1 MHSPHITDT
10 TRRYC
15 SSAPILKWSISM
27 KSPNWNF
34 VNNLFKFSGHFEN
47 TLRMRIADIEPA
59 YWRKWRHLKQIWT
72 TGSRDRT
79 WILINGRITNQVL
92 YIRLLLLYFSRTVFD
107 VKTVNIIC
115 FCFVHS
121 VWNRS
126 CVRRIF
132 VWNRLIWSA
141 YRPWQQEVANK
152 PPAVA
157 CTSAPHH
164 SLLHEW
170 RCDDTETPLNLRRY
184 MCMFIAL
191 V

>member
-121 VWNRS
+121 VWNTL
-126 CVRRIF
+126 
-132 VWNRLIWSA
+132 VWEEYSFEIDLFDQPTAHGNRKWPTSHPQLHAQVLLIIHCYMNDEKMWW
-141 YRPWQQEVANK
+141 YRD
-152 PPAVA
+152 
-157 CTSAPHH
+157 S
-164 SLLHEW
+164 
-170 RCDDTETPLNLRRY
+170 TES
-184 MCMFIAL
+184 
-191 V
+191 